1 MVCPELHFNL
11 SKQMHNHKCYMLH
24 LCFSSSNSL
33 QIGHYHFTEP
43 SQDASL
49 ADGSDC
55 LLSAPGWAV
64 PSAQADQTTA
74 VVLVVPSQSA
84 SSPINLMS

>member
-1 MVCPELHFNL
+1 MVCPELRFNL

-49 ADGSDC
+49 ADGSGC
-55 LLSAPGWAV
+55 LLSVPAWAV

-74 VVLVVPSQSA
+74 VVLVVPPLTA